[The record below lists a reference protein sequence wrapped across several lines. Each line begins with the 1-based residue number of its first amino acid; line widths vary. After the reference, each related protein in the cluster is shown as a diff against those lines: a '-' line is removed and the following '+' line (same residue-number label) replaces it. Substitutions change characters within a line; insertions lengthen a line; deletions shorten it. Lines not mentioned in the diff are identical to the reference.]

1 MAERVGIVAV
11 AQTKYSECRRDVRLE
26 ELLNEAVK
34 QVLDETGL
42 KWTEDGTGIDNS
54 VIVSNDSWDTRTIS
68 DEHYGMVIG
77 TYDRSHD
84 HVSNEGAQAVW
95 YSVACILSKY
105 DDIHLV
111 AAICKESQHRSRNV
125 LTSAG
130 FDPVYQRLI
139 GIDYLSAAALQARRY
154 MDKYGITREQ
164 CAKVVVKNRKNAQN
178 NPFAQAPTRIT
189 VKDVINSRM
198 LASPI
203 GELDY
208 YPVSD
213 GACAMIL
220 ATEEKAKKLTNKP
233 VWVTGFGSARDAHNL
248 GDRDLGDCDSLV
260 ASAQQAYKMAG
271 ITNPRNEID
280 VVELSE
286 ECSYQELLW
295 SEGLGFCGRG
305 EGGKLIDSGATEIG
319 GELPINPSGGVISG
333 VPKLVAGLS
342 RVAEAAL
349 QLRGEAGKRQ
359 VDGAKVALAHG
370 FNGAAGQQHSVIIL
384 GSR

>member
-11 AQTKYSECRRDVRLE
+11 AQTKYSEARRDVRLE
-26 ELLNEAVK
+26 QLANEAIK
-34 QVLDETGL
+34 QVLEETGL

-54 VIVSNDSWDTRTIS
+54 VIVSDDGWDTRTIS
-68 DEHYGMVIG
+68 DEHYGVVTG
-77 TYDRSHD
+77 SYDRSHD
-84 HVSNEGAQAVW
+84 HVTHDGAQAVW
-95 YSVACILSKY
+95 YSVASILSHY
-105 DDIHLV
+105 DDIQLV
-111 AAICKESQHRSRNV
+111 AACCKESQHRSRNI

-130 FDPVYQRLI
+130 FDPVYQRLL

-164 CAKVVVKNRKNAQN
+164 CAKVVVKNRKNAKN
-178 NPFAQAPTRIT
+178 NPFAQAPMRLT
-189 VKDVINSRM
+189 VRDVLNSRM

-203 GELDY
+203 SQLDY

-220 ATEEKAKKLTNKP
+220 ATEKKAKKLTDKP

-260 ASAQQAYKMAG
+260 AAAQRAYKMAG
-271 ITNPRNEID
+271 ITNPRKEID
-280 VVELSE
+280 IVELSE

-305 EGGKLIDSGATEIG
+305 EGGKLIDSRVTEMS

-342 RVAEAAL
+342 RVAEAVL
-349 QLRGEAGKRQ
+349 QLRGEAEGRQ
-359 VDGAKVALAHG
+359 VDGVKVALAHG
-370 FNGAAGQQHSVIIL
+370 FSGPAGQLHCVIVL
-384 GSR
+384 GK